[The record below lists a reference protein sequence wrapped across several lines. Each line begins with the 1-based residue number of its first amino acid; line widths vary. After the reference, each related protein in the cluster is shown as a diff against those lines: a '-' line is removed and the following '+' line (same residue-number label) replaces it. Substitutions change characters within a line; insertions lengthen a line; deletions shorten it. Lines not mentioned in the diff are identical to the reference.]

1 MFERFTEPARQVVV
15 MAQAQARELGHS
27 YIGTEHL
34 LLGLLGVTDG
44 AAARALRSLG
54 LSLEQARASVVEL
67 VGQGAAE
74 ISGGQIP
81 FTPRAKKVLEVALR
95 EALAL
100 GHKYIGTEHILLG
113 LVREPQGPAIE
124 ILGVA
129 GVTPEQIRSE
139 VLRSL
144 PAGEPLP
151 QGRPVTAGA
160 AALAAAPS
168 FSVRPDRELRR
179 LLMAAGGRALADE
192 REEFGLRDLLAVV
205 QAEQTGF
212 ASRSEDVVPGSETL

>member
-34 LLGLLGVTDG
+34 LLGLLGVADG
-44 AAARALRSLG
+44 LAARTLRSLG
-54 LSLEQARASVVEL
+54 LSLEQTRASVVEL
-67 VGQGAAE
+67 VGQGAEAP
-74 ISGGQIP
+74 GGQIP
-81 FTPRAKKVLEVALR
+81 FTPRAKKVLELALR

-100 GHKYIGTEHILLG
+100 AHNYIGTEHILLG
-113 LVREPQGPAIE
+113 LLREPQGPAIE

-129 GVTPEQIRSE
+129 GLTPEQIRSE
-139 VLRSL
+139 VLRLL
-144 PAGEPLP
+144 PPGERDP
-151 QGRPVTAGA
+151 QGRSATARA
-160 AALAAAPS
+160 AALATAAPG

-192 REEFGLRDLLAVV
+192 REEFGLRDLLAVA
-205 QAEQTGF
+205 QAGQADF
-212 ASRSEDVVPGSETL
+212 ARGSEDLARGSKTP

>member
-1 MFERFTEPARQVVV
+1 MP
-15 MAQAQARELGHS
+15 S
-27 YIGTEHL
+27 
-34 LLGLLGVTDG
+34 
-44 AAARALRSLG
+44 
-54 LSLEQARASVVEL
+54 
-67 VGQGAAE
+67 
-74 ISGGQIP
+74 GQIP

>member
-15 MAQAQARELGHS
+15 MAQAQARELVHS

-67 VGQGAAE
+67 VGQGAEAP
-74 ISGGQIP
+74 GGQIP
-81 FTPRAKKVLEVALR
+81 FTPRAKKVLELALR

-100 GHKYIGTEHILLG
+100 HHNYIGTEHILLG
-113 LVREPQGPAIE
+113 LLREPQGPAIE

-129 GVTPEQIRSE
+129 GLAPDTIRGE
-139 VLRSL
+139 VLRLL
-144 PAGEPLP
+144 PPGENDPH
-151 QGRPVTAGA
+151 GRSVTARAG
-160 AALAAAPS
+160 ALATAAPG
-168 FSVRPDRELRR
+168 FSVRPNRELRL
-179 LLMAAGGRALADE
+179 LLMAAGGRALANQ
-192 REEFGLRDLLAVV
+192 REEFGVDDLLAVV
-205 QAEQTGF
+205 GA
-212 ASRSEDVVPGSETL
+212 AAPGSENRSSDESPGSEAL